1 MMIMGRVGGG
11 GGDGVGG
18 GGGGGVVVVV
28 VTCNTMVY
36 ALISTSI
43 IVFTR
48 A

>member
-28 VTCNTMVY
+28 TCNTMVY

-43 IVFTR
+43 IVFNR